1 MENAQVSAPARLLAA
16 AIVLAPAT
24 ALAAVCDPYGGSG
37 LTVLEGSTVCFVY
50 DPANVDPLFGT
61 LQVSGDNVFV
71 TPTSFKA
78 ESTDAQGTVVTSA
91 TGTIQ
96 VVAKPGYVLDAI
108 NVGEIGD
115 YRMVGGT
122 GTGVDVDGW
131 LRVFDWFDPT
141 PFFGTE
147 ETATLAISGD
157 LTIADGN
164 LHNWTGQGGFDLT
177 TPTWD
182 GRDHVGLTL
191 QNTLTAI
198 STVSGESAMIQK
210 KAVGSEITVSVATT
224 AVVPLPGALWLFGAG
239 LAGLVGVARRR

>member
-1 MENAQVSAPARLLAA
+1 MENVHTPVRVRLLAA
-16 AIVLAPAT
+16 TLVLASPA

-37 LTVLEGSTVCFVY
+37 LTVLEGATVCFVY
-50 DPANVDPLFGT
+50 DPADVDPLFGT

-71 TPTSFKA
+71 TPVGFKA
-78 ESTDAQGTVVTSA
+78 LSTDAQGTVVTSG

-108 NVGEIGD
+108 HVGEVGD

-122 GTGVDVDGW
+122 GTSVDVDGW
-131 LRVFDWFDPT
+131 LRVFDWLDPT
-141 PFFGTE
+141 PVFGTE
-147 ETATLAISGD
+147 ATTTLAISGD
-157 LTIADGN
+157 LAIADGD
-164 LHNWTGQGGFDLT
+164 LHNWSGQGGFDLT

-191 QNTLTAI
+191 QNTLTAT

-210 KAVGSEITVSVATT
+210 KAVGSEITVSVET